1 MGNYKITKGFDIKV
15 LGDPEP
21 IIEDLGGQ
29 TRFAVYP
36 GEFEG
41 IKPRLEVKVGDQ
53 VKRGQVLFFNKRM
66 DKTLFR
72 SPCAGVIKDIKLGAR
87 RFPIEIS
94 IEADAQGESE
104 TFQSYTTE
112 EILNLDRNTLCEHLL
127 HAGVWP
133 FIKATPF

>member
-15 LGDPEP
+15 LGDPQP

-53 VKRGQVLFFNKRM
+53 VKRGQVLFSTNAWIKRYL
-66 DKTLFR
+66 DHPVPVSLKILSLVR
-72 SPCAGVIKDIKLGAR
+72 VV
-87 RFPIEIS
+87 FP
-94 IEADAQGESE
+94 
-104 TFQSYTTE
+104 
-112 EILNLDRNTLCEHLL
+112 
-127 HAGVWP
+127 
-133 FIKATPF
+133 